1 MSNARN
7 LADIVTGNFDV
18 PLGALDNVPPSNDA
32 SALTTG
38 TLPVGR
44 LPSSGV
50 DASSLT
56 TGTLGTPRLP
66 AGSVIQVVQT
76 YFNTKVGLGGSAYV
90 GLDVTITPSST
101 TSKIMLVGSIA
112 FGRSNLNGS
121 VKMLRNGSPFMPNII
136 GAYSGGASATLGGWN
151 GADDGITGDGDY
163 NISNQSFL
171 YLDTPSSI
179 SALQYRLYYYQASGS
194 GNGDLY
200 VNRQRSDN
208 GGTSC
213 SVLIAMEIAG

>member
-1 MSNARN
+1 MALVLDGSTGIVSANIADGTISAN
-7 LADIVTGNFDV
+7 DLAS
-18 PLGALDNVPPSNDA
+18 GAITS
-32 SALTTG
+32 SA
-38 TLPVGR
+38 
-44 LPSSGV
+44 
-50 DASSLT
+50 
-56 TGTLGTPRLP
+56 LP
-66 AGSVIQVVQT
+66 AGSVLQVVQT
-76 YFNTKVGLGGSAYV
+76 YFNTKVGLSGSAYV

-121 VKMLRNGSPFMPNII
+121 VKMLRNGSPFMPDIL
-136 GAYSGGASATLGGWN
+136 GAYSGGASATAGAWN
-151 GADDGITGDGDY
+151 GADDGVTGDGAY

-171 YLDTPSSI
+171 YLDTPSST

-200 VNRQRSDN
+200 VNRQSSDN